1 MNAPLQKLRQL
12 ILPPRPDPARS
23 RRIAEG
29 RLMIVCLVAFGI
41 FITIGVRIVGLADAS
56 ASTRHAQIAAAITTE
71 RGRILDRK
79 GRLLAGNLPIT
90 VLHADPSEIMDARD
104 AAAKLAPL
112 LNQHDHASLIKL
124 LTKKTRYVELDR
136 QLPPKRHAQIL
147 QLGIP
152 GVYFAKGAVRVYPRE
167 HAAAH
172 ILGHVDTD
180 NIGIAGI
187 EKSLNAKLAAG
198 EDVTLSID
206 LGLQAVI
213 RREIQRQIDK
223 FEAIGGAGILLDIKS
238 GEMLAVASLPDFNP
252 NQFAL
257 ASDDMRFNRATKGLY
272 EMGSTFKVLNTAI
285 ALESGAACQKAFDDT
300 VFKRMKRNHRQNTA
314 RAQKAFNRLKPSR
327 QFVKFAIDENPQG
340 LKTARCR
347 INLAGSFGWHNAMD
361 NGGQLAGAC
370 NVGFLADAANG
381 LGDAA

>member
-29 RLMIVCLVAFGI
+29 RLMISCLVVFGI

-56 ASTRHAQIAAAITTE
+56 ASTRLAQSAAAITTE

-90 VLHADPSEIMDARD
+90 VLHADPSQIMDARD

-187 EKSLNAKLAAG
+187 EK
-198 EDVTLSID
+198 
-206 LGLQAVI
+206 
-213 RREIQRQIDK
+213 
-223 FEAIGGAGILLDIKS
+223 
-238 GEMLAVASLPDFNP
+238 
-252 NQFAL
+252 
-257 ASDDMRFNRATKGLY
+257 
-272 EMGSTFKVLNTAI
+272 
-285 ALESGAACQKAFDDT
+285 
-300 VFKRMKRNHRQNTA
+300 
-314 RAQKAFNRLKPSR
+314 
-327 QFVKFAIDENPQG
+327 
-340 LKTARCR
+340 
-347 INLAGSFGWHNAMD
+347 
-361 NGGQLAGAC
+361 
-370 NVGFLADAANG
+370 
-381 LGDAA
+381 